1 MSDEIWKPLPA
12 PLSKYEVSDH
22 GGRVRNIRRG
32 NVLTGRPGN
41 KGYYLIKLY
50 DDDGKQQT
58 RTVHSLV
65 LLAHRGARPP
75 GQEACHGDDN
85 PAHNDLSNLRWD
97 TKPANR
103 SDRRENAPPKLCAR
117 CGGPFKG
124 NGKRCHPCVVE
135 IGEKGGRAAA
145 FRHFAAR
152 RRGGPRLSERRG
164 RARTRCQIRRL
175 RPATIRRRYSA
186 WHFPPP
192 TSNVTPRV
200 RHAVSQIAE
209 GGHPP

>member
-22 GGRVRNIRRG
+22 GGRVRHIRRG

-50 DDDGKQQT
+50 DDEGKQQT

-65 LLAHRGARPP
+65 LLAHRGARPA
-75 GQEACHGDDN
+75 GQEACHGDDD

-103 SDRRENAPPKLCAR
+103 SDRRENAPPKRCVR
-117 CGGPFKG
+117 CGEPFKG
-124 NGKRCHPCVVE
+124 NGKRCHPCVVA
-135 IGEKGGRAAA
+135 IGEEAAA
-145 FRHFAAR
+145 MLQSGTPLADAAAALDYPSAEGVHALAVKYGGYGQRRSIAATLRGLLR
-152 RRGGPRLSERRG
+152 RRGPSD
-164 RARTRCQIRRL
+164 
-175 RPATIRRRYSA
+175 SA
-186 WHFPPP
+186 
-192 TSNVTPRV
+192 
-200 RHAVSQIAE
+200 
-209 GGHPP
+209 